1 MKQKIAYIVWGV
13 LYCLCAGL
21 GHIVEATPVQSAA
34 LTAVS
39 ILFFVPGFYLL
50 VDAKRN
56 QNTRQLK
63 FLRIL
68 GFSSLGL
75 TLLMI
80 LVNIASVLASEIL
93 GNVLHE
99 ILIFVSVPM
108 FASRHWV
115 LSLFL
120 WAFFAF
126 STIGINKLDQK

>member
-1 MKQKIAYIVWGV
+1 MKQKIAYIAWGV

-21 GHIVEATPVQSAA
+21 GHIVEATPIQSAA
-34 LTAVS
+34 LTAIS

-56 QNTRQLK
+56 QNIRQLK

-80 LVNIASVLASEIL
+80 LVNIASVMASEVL

-126 STIGINKLDQK
+126 STIGVSKQDQK